1 MSTQLLEIDPSTY
14 QPHSLHSV
22 DRVWTETNCYVDLWI
37 EVLHALGLD
46 PLAGTA
52 FTLST
57 DFEGDQWTFFK
68 FPLEDLRALYGLNVY
83 EMNVWQPI
91 ERHIVEQLELGRLL
105 TIEVDSWYLPDTAG
119 VSYQLDHVKSSIV
132 PNRIDPDR
140 RELAYF
146 HNAGYFELSGDD
158 YDGVLRRTAE
168 FGDPRLLPPYVE
180 LVRLDS
186 LRRDDASTLLDNAIA
201 LTRDHLA
208 RRPTTNPVLRM
219 RKRLTGDLEWLA
231 SQSLDTFHQWA
242 FGFCRQCG
250 ANAELA
256 AAFVDWLAANDSS
269 ALGASADAFREI
281 ANGAKTLQF
290 NLARAARGRAVDVE
304 PILDALER
312 QWDAALAPLVAHY
325 D

>member
-1 MSTQLLEIDPSTY
+1 
-14 QPHSLHSV
+14 
-22 DRVWTETNCYVDLWI
+22 VWTETNCYVDLWI
-37 EVLHALGLD
+37 ELLHALGLD
-46 PLAGTA
+46 PLAACA
-52 FTLST
+52 FTLRT

-68 FPLEDLRALYGLNVY
+68 FPLEDLRVLYGIDVY

-91 ERHIVEQLELGRLL
+91 EHHIVEQLELGRLL

-168 FGDPRLLPPYVE
+168 LSDARLLPPYVE
-180 LVRLDS
+180 VVKLDA
-186 LRRDDASTLLDNAIA
+186 LRHDDLATLRANVIA

-208 RRPTTNPVLRM
+208 RRPTTNPVQRM
-219 RKRLTGDLEWLA
+219 RKRLAGDLEWLA
-231 SQSLDTFHQWA
+231 TQSLDTFHQWA

-256 AAFVDWLAANDSS
+256 AAFVDWLADDDTP
-269 ALGASADAFREI
+269 LGPSADAFREM
-281 ANGAKTLQF
+281 ANGTKTLQF
-290 NLARAARGRAVDVE
+290 SLARAARGRTADVE
-304 PILDALER
+304 PVLDALER

-325 D
+325 G

>member
-1 MSTQLLEIDPSTY
+1 MTARLLDIDASTY
-14 QPHSLHSV
+14 RPHLLHSNE
-22 DRVWTETNCYVDLWI
+22 RVWTETNCYVDLWI
-37 EVLHALGLD
+37 EVLHALGLE
-46 PLAGTA
+46 PLAAAA
-52 FTLST
+52 FTLRT

-68 FPLEDLRALYGLNVY
+68 FPLEDLWALYGIDVY

-91 ERHIVEQLELGRLL
+91 ERHIIEQLELGRLL

-140 RELAYF
+140 REMAYF
-146 HNAGYFELSGDD
+146 HNAGYYELSGDD

-168 FGDPRLLPPYVE
+168 LADSRLLPPYVE
-180 LVRLDS
+180 LVKLDA
-186 LRRDDASTLLDNAIA
+186 LRHDDAATLREGAVS
-201 LTRDHLA
+201 LTRAHLA
-208 RRPTTNPVLRM
+208 RRPTTNPVQRM
-219 RKRLTGDLEWLA
+219 RKRLAGDLEWLA
-231 SQSLDTFHQWA
+231 TQSLETFHQWA

-256 AAFVDWLAANDSS
+256 AAFVDWLAASDT
-269 ALGASADAFREI
+269 AGLAASADAFRAM

-290 NLARAARGRAVDVE
+290 NLARAARGRTVDVE
-304 PILDALER
+304 PILDELER
-312 QWDAALAPLVAHY
+312 HWDAALAPLVARY

>member
-1 MSTQLLEIDPSTY
+1 MSTHLLDIDASTY
-14 QPHSLHSV
+14 DPHPLHSAE
-22 DRVWTETNCYVDLWI
+22 RVWTETNCYVDLWI

-46 PLAGTA
+46 PLAAAA
-52 FTLST
+52 FTLRT

-68 FPLEDLRALYGLNVY
+68 FPLEDLWAAYGIDVY

-91 ERHIVEQLELGRLL
+91 EHHIVEQLELRRLL

-158 YDGVLRRTAE
+158 YDGVLRRTTE
-168 FGDPRLLPPYVE
+168 LSDPRLLPPYVE
-180 LVRLDS
+180 LVNLDA
-186 LRRDDASTLLDNAIA
+186 LRRDDATTLHDTAIS
-201 LTRDHLA
+201 LTRAHLA
-208 RRPTTNPVLRM
+208 RRPATNPVQRM
-219 RKRLTGDLEWLA
+219 RKRLAGDLEWLA
-231 SQSLDTFHQWA
+231 TQPLETFHQWA

-256 AAFVDWLAANDSS
+256 ATFVDWLAASDTD
-269 ALGASADAFREI
+269 ALGPAADAFREM
-281 ANGAKTLQF
+281 ANGAKALQF
-290 NLARAARGRAVDVE
+290 NLARAARGRTVDVE
-304 PILDALER
+304 PLLDSLER
-312 QWDAALAPLVAHY
+312 HWDAALAPLVAHY
-325 D
+325 G

>member
-1 MSTQLLEIDPSTY
+1 
-14 QPHSLHSV
+14 
-22 DRVWTETNCYVDLWI
+22 
-37 EVLHALGLD
+37 
-46 PLAGTA
+46 
-52 FTLST
+52 
-57 DFEGDQWTFFK
+57 
-68 FPLEDLRALYGLNVY
+68 
-83 EMNVWQPI
+83 
-91 ERHIVEQLELGRLL
+91 
-105 TIEVDSWYLPDTAG
+105 
-119 VSYQLDHVKSSIV
+119 
-132 PNRIDPDR
+132 
-140 RELAYF
+140 
-146 HNAGYFELSGDD
+146 
-158 YDGVLRRTAE
+158 
-168 FGDPRLLPPYVE
+168 
-180 LVRLDS
+180 VRLDS
-186 LRRDDASTLLDNAIA
+186 LRHDDAATLLDNAIA

-208 RRPTTNPVLRM
+208 RRPTTNPVARM

-231 SQSLDTFHQWA
+231 TQSLDTFHQWA

-256 AAFVDWLAANDSS
+256 AAFVDWLAANENN

>member
-1 MSTQLLEIDPSTY
+1 
-14 QPHSLHSV
+14 
-22 DRVWTETNCYVDLWI
+22 VWTETNCYVDLWI

-91 ERHIVEQLELGRLL
+91 ERHIVEQLELGCLL

-119 VSYQLDHVKSSIV
+119 VSYRLDHVKSSIV

-158 YDGVLRRTAE
+158 YDGVLRRTADL
-168 FGDPRLLPPYVE
+168 GDPRLLPPYVE

-186 LRRDDASTLLDNAIA
+186 LRHDDASTLLGNAIT
-201 LTRDHLA
+201 LTRNHLA
-208 RRPTTNPVLRM
+208 RRPTTNPVARM
-219 RKRLTGDLEWLA
+219 RKRLAGDLEWLA
-231 SQSLDTFHQWA
+231 TQSFDTFHQWA

>member
-1 MSTQLLEIDPSTY
+1 
-14 QPHSLHSV
+14 
-22 DRVWTETNCYVDLWI
+22 
-37 EVLHALGLD
+37 
-46 PLAGTA
+46 
-52 FTLST
+52 
-57 DFEGDQWTFFK
+57 
-68 FPLEDLRALYGLNVY
+68 
-83 EMNVWQPI
+83 MNVWQPI
-91 ERHIVEQLELGRLL
+91 ERHIVEQLELGCLL

-119 VSYQLDHVKSSIV
+119 VSYRLDHVKSSIV

-168 FGDPRLLPPYVE
+168 LADPRLLPPYVE

-186 LRRDDASTLLDNAIA
+186 LRHDDASTLLGNAIT
-201 LTRDHLA
+201 LTRNHLA
-208 RRPTTNPVLRM
+208 RRPTTNPVARM
-219 RKRLTGDLEWLA
+219 RKRLAGDLEWLA
-231 SQSLDTFHQWA
+231 TQSFDTFHQWA